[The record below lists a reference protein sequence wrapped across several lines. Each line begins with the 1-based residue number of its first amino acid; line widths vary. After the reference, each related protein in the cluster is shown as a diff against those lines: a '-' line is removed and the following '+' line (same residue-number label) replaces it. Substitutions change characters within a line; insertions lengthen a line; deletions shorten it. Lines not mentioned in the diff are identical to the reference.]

1 MQLRHITLPVS
12 HRTSHAV
19 LQIISP
25 QNRKN
30 RNLQRIQRA
39 LLPPLGAFCF
49 HDNIESISIST
60 PQTKSFLKISAKGPW
75 WDAMSGNL
83 IHNFPLII
91 MKNTVDYCLISYEK
105 SLTYSEFYV
114 SVNLGLLPWRRAW
127 QPTQNSGLEN
137 STDRGAWQ
145 GIYSPWGCKEWDTA
159 EWLTLR
165 LLLPLLTWVY
175 KH

>member
-49 HDNIESISIST
+49 HDNRESISIST

-127 QPTQNSGLEN
+127 QPTQNSCLEN